1 MWGED
6 GVDGAGVEYIF
17 RVAAND
23 VVTNN
28 QLNISQWVNL
38 PTTAAQVTA
47 LGASY
52 QIDDWVPDGTTR
64 SGYQMP
70 DYNFTD
76 NPSDVGPDQ
85 PYEFVSIRK
94 KRINTLTGNSE

>member
-28 QLNISQWVNL
+28 QLNPSQ
-38 PTTAAQVTA
+38 
-47 LGASY
+47 
-52 QIDDWVPDGTTR
+52 
-64 SGYQMP
+64 
-70 DYNFTD
+70 
-76 NPSDVGPDQ
+76 
-85 PYEFVSIRK
+85 
-94 KRINTLTGNSE
+94 